1 MPIAS
6 QQEAQL
12 IVVSQGLSWQTATI
26 LRAVHGHAR
35 GGKYYG

>member
-6 QQEAQL
+6 QQGAQL
-12 IVVSQGLSWQTATI
+12 IVVTQGLGWQAATI
-26 LRAVHGHAR
+26 LRAVHGQAR